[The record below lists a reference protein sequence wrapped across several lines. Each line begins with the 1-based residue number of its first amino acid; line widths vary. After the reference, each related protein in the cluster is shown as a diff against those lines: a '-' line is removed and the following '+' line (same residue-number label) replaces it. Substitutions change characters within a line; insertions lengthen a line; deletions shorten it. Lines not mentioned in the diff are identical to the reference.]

1 MNKREPNINYKH
13 SVERIQHIRERLD
26 TVLEEFYGSYADC
39 ASTGRVQ
46 TIKNR
51 IKRFPTNT
59 LSTS

>member
-1 MNKREPNINYKH
+1 MNKNEPTFNYEY
-13 SVERIQHIRERLD
+13 STQRILHIRERLD
-26 TVLEEFYGSYADC
+26 TVLEEFYSSYADC
-39 ASTGRVQ
+39 ASTGKVQ

>member
-1 MNKREPNINYKH
+1 MNKREPSINYEY

-26 TVLEEFYGSYADC
+26 SVLEEFYSSYADC

-51 IKRFPTNT
+51 IKRFPLNT

>member
-1 MNKREPNINYKH
+1 MNKVEPNINYEH
-13 SVERIQHIRERLD
+13 SVQRIQHIRERLD

>member
-1 MNKREPNINYKH
+1 MNKQEPTINYEY
-13 SVERIQHIRERLD
+13 STQRIEHIRERLES
-26 TVLEEFYGSYADC
+26 VVEEFYSSYADC

-51 IKRFPTNT
+51 IKRFPLNT

>member
-1 MNKREPNINYKH
+1 MNKSEPSTTYEY
-13 SVERIQHIRERLD
+13 STQRIQHIRERLD
-26 TVLEEFYGSYADC
+26 TVVEEFYSSYADC

-51 IKRFPTNT
+51 IKRFPLNT

>member
-1 MNKREPNINYKH
+1 MNKKEPSVNYEY

-39 ASTGRVQ
+39 ASTGKVQ

-51 IKRFPTNT
+51 IKRFPLNT